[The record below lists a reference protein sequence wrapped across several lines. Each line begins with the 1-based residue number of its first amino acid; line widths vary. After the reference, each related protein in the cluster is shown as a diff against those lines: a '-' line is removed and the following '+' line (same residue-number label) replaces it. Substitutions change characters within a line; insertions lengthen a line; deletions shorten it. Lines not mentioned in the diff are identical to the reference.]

1 METIRTYLENMFM
14 SLPRTKDVLKAKEE
28 LLSMMEDKYSELKSE
43 GKSENEAVG
52 IVIAEFGNL
61 QELADELGIEETLK
75 KMDDQP
81 VRNVLGVG
89 TARDFIDNRVKA
101 SVRIGAGV
109 LLCIWAPILLIIA
122 GTLEGTGYFLNWTN
136 GMNGALAA
144 GLVVLFVMVAV
155 AVGLF
160 IMSGAL
166 MGRYHLDTDGNF
178 RLDFDASNYVR
189 NEEDRFRM
197 NFAARVT
204 IGVVTCIFSVI
215 PIVVLGIMDFGDVYL
230 GVGVGLMLLL
240 VGGAV
245 FLFITAGM
253 QSGAYQILLKKGE
266 YSEEARVR
274 TKAAERIGA
283 FYWPLIVLL
292 YLLWSFLTGRWY
304 LTWIIWPIAGLLFA
318 AITGLAGLMTGNK
331 ETGSYRY

>member
-1 METIRTYLENMFM
+1 METIRTYLENMFL

-75 KMDDQP
+75 KMDEQP
-81 VRNVLGVG
+81 VRNVLGINTV
-89 TARDFIDNRVKA
+89 RDFIDNRVKA
-101 SVRIGAGV
+101 SIRIGAGV

-122 GTLEGTGYFLNWTN
+122 GSMENTGYFRNWPN
-136 GMNGALAA
+136 GQDGAIAA
-144 GLVVLFVMVAV
+144 GLVALFVMVAT

-166 MGRYHLDTDGNF
+166 MGRYQLDKDGDF
-178 RLDFDASNYVR
+178 RLDFDALNYVR
-189 NEEDRFRM
+189 NEEDRYRM
-197 NFAARVT
+197 NFAARIT

-215 PIVVLGIMDFGDVYL
+215 PIIILGIMDFGDLYLGL
-230 GVGVGLMLLL
+230 GVGLLLLL

-266 YSEEARVR
+266 YSEGARER
-274 TKAAERIGA
+274 NQQAERIGA
-283 FYWPLIVLL
+283 FYWPIIVLI

-304 LTWIIWPIAGLLFA
+304 ITWIIWPIAGLLFA
-318 AITGLAGLMTGNK
+318 AITGFAGYLSRDRENRP
-331 ETGSYRY
+331 YR